1 LANKCFTCAT
11 LRVSVS
17 INRFPYNRACM
28 RTLTYSEAINEALQ
42 EEMARDPNVFIIG
55 EDVGAMGGVFG
66 VTTGLIEKFGEA
78 RVMDTPISEAGI
90 IGAALGA
97 AMMGMRPVA
106 EIMFGD
112 FLGCAGDQLI
122 NQVAK
127 ARYMS
132 GGKARVPLTIR
143 IASGAPGAAAAQH
156 SQSPESWFMNIPG
169 LKIVTPAT
177 PADAK
182 GLLKSAIRGEDP
194 VLFFEHKMLYAM
206 KGEVPEGEYLV
217 EFGKA
222 SMLREGNDVTIIAIG
237 GMVQHAL
244 AAAEELLSGR
254 SAASA
259 PTAIS
264 CEVIDPRTLVPLDVP
279 TLVNSVKK
287 TGRVVIAHEAHKRSG
302 PGAEIAAIIAEHA
315 LDYLDAPIQRVAAK
329 NVPLPY
335 APALEQFVLP
345 SKEDIVN
352 AVRLTM
358 R

>member
-1 LANKCFTCAT
+1 MIK
-11 LRVSVS
+11 S
-17 INRFPYNRACM
+17 
-28 RTLTYSEAINEALQ
+28 YSEAINDALR

-55 EDVGAMGGVFG
+55 EDVGVMGGVFG
-66 VTTGLIEKFGEA
+66 VTAGLHAQFGEE

-143 IASGAPGAAAAQH
+143 VTTGAPGSSAAQH

-169 LKIVTPAT
+169 LKIVCPST

-206 KGEVPEGEYLV
+206 REAVPDGDYV
-217 EFGKA
+217 VPFGQAHVRRVGKD
-222 SMLREGNDVTIIAIG
+222 LTIIAIG
-237 GMVQHAL
+237 SMVQHAL
-244 AAAEELLSGR
+244 SVANELAGEG
-254 SAASA
+254 
-259 PTAIS
+259 IG
-264 CEVIDPRTLVPLDVP
+264 CEVIDPRTLVPLDVA
-279 TLVNSVKK
+279 TLIASVKK

-302 PGAEIAAIIAEHA
+302 PGAEIAAVIAELA

-329 NVPLPY
+329 NAPLPY
-335 APALEQFVLP
+335 APELEQFVLP
-345 SKEDIVN
+345 GRADLMRAAR
-352 AVRLTM
+352 AVIQ
-358 R
+358 

>member
-1 LANKCFTCAT
+1 
-11 LRVSVS
+11 
-17 INRFPYNRACM
+17 M
-28 RTLTYSEAINEALQ
+28 RNISYSEAINEALR
-42 EEMARDPNVFIIG
+42 EEMERDPNVFIIG
-55 EDVGAMGGVFG
+55 EDVGVMGGVFG
-66 VTTGLIEKFGEA
+66 VTANLHKQFGEE

-132 GGKARVPLTIR
+132 GGKAKVPLTIR
-143 IASGAPGAAAAQH
+143 VTTGAPGSSAAQH

-169 LKIVTPAT
+169 LKIVCPSTPT
-177 PADAK
+177 DAK

-206 KGEVPEGEYLV
+206 REDVPEGDYV
-217 EFGKA
+217 IPFGQAHVRRAGKD
-222 SMLREGNDVTIIAIG
+222 LTVIAIG
-237 GMVQHAL
+237 SMVQHAISVANEL
-244 AAAEELLSGR
+244 AGDG
-254 SAASA
+254 
-259 PTAIS
+259 IS
-264 CEVIDPRTLVPLDVP
+264 CEVIDPRTLVPLDVA

-302 PGAEIAAIIAEHA
+302 PGAEIAAVIAELA

-329 NVPLPY
+329 NAPLPY
-335 APALEQFVLP
+335 APELEQFVLP
-345 SKEDIVN
+345 GRADLLA
-352 AVRLTM
+352 AVRAVI

>member
-1 LANKCFTCAT
+1 
-11 LRVSVS
+11 
-17 INRFPYNRACM
+17 M
-28 RTLTYSEAINEALQ
+28 RTLSYSEAINEALR
-42 EEMARDPNVFIIG
+42 EEMARDPSVFLIG
-55 EDVGAMGGVFG
+55 EDVGTMGGVFG
-66 VTTGLIEKFGEA
+66 VTAGLLQQFGEA

-143 IASGAPGAAAAQH
+143 VTTGAPGAAAAQH
-156 SQSPESWFMNIPG
+156 SQSPESWFMNVPG
-169 LKIVTPAT
+169 LKIVTPAS

-194 VLFFEHKMLYAM
+194 VLFFEHKMLYAV
-206 KGEVPEGEYLV
+206 KGEVPEGEHLV
-217 EFGKA
+217 EFGQA
-222 SMLREGNDVTIIAIG
+222 SVLREGRDVTIIAIG

-244 AAAEELLSGR
+244 AAADELAKGR
-254 SAASA
+254 SASST
-259 PTAIS
+259 PTPEKLIS
-264 CEVIDPRTLVPLDVP
+264 CEVIDPRTLVPLDAE
-279 TLVNSVKK
+279 TLIDSVKK

-302 PGAEIAAIIAEHA
+302 PGAEITAVIAEHA
-315 LDYLDAPIQRVAAK
+315 LDWLDAPIQRVAAK

-335 APALEQFVLP
+335 APALENFVLP
-345 SKEDIVN
+345 SKDDIIQ
-352 AVRLTM
+352 AVLQTLK
-358 R
+358 